1 MSACLNALG
10 QFDRNFDGQITISDI
25 FGMLKAFTNL
35 PAKIVID
42 AMEGNY
48 IYRFLELSQ
57 ESCTSNDSFV
67 FSILSWLFLAYFAV
81 KILSYLGYSDERALQ
96 EYEKKKRDMGY

>member
-1 MSACLNALG
+1 MSLCLNTLG

-25 FGMLKAFTNL
+25 FGTFKAFANL
-35 PAKIVID
+35 PAKIVLE
-42 AMEGNY
+42 AMEGSD

-57 ESCTSNDSFV
+57 ESCTSNFSFV
-67 FSILSWLFLAYFAV
+67 LSSLSWLFLAYSGV
-81 KILSYLGYSDERALQ
+81 KILGYSDELAIQ

>member
-1 MSACLNALG
+1 MSVCLNALA

-25 FGMLKAFTNL
+25 FGTFKAFANL
-35 PAKIVID
+35 PANIVLD
-42 AMEGNY
+42 AMAGSN

-57 ESCTSNDSFV
+57 ESCTSNFSYV
-67 FSILSWLFLAYFAV
+67 SSILSWLFLAYFAV
-81 KILSYLGYSDERALQ
+81 KMLGYSDERARQ

>member
-1 MSACLNALG
+1 MSACLNAIG

-25 FGMLKAFTNL
+25 IGTFKAFTNL

-57 ESCTSNDSFV
+57 ESCTSNFSFV
-67 FSILSWLFLAYFAV
+67 LSILSWLFLAYFAV
-81 KILSYLGYSDERALQ
+81 KILSYLGYSDERARQ